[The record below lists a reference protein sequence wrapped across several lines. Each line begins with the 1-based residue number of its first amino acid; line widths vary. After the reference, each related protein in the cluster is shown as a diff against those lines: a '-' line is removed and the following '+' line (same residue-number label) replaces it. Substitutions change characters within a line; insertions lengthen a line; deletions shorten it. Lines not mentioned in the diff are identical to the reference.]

1 MGAVL
6 SKKLK
11 DKRIIISQ
19 EIQTQKYTIKIHLN
33 YEQKLLPFFKC
44 TIKKYK
50 NKIFRK
56 IFNHL
61 PYNNIFG
68 GKLTDVTFVF
78 LLYYIMLQHFK
89 KIH

>member
-19 EIQTQKYTIKIHLN
+19 EIQTQNYTMKIHLN
-33 YEQKLLPFFKC
+33 YEQKLLRFLKC
-44 TIKKYK
+44 TIKKCK

-56 IFNHL
+56 IFDHL
-61 PYNNIFG
+61 PHNNIFLG
-68 GKLTDVTFVF
+68 ELTDATFVF

-89 KIH
+89 KYH

>member
-33 YEQKLLPFFKC
+33 YEQKLLPFLKC
-44 TIKKYK
+44 TIKKCK
-50 NKIFRK
+50 SKIF
-56 IFNHL
+56 
-61 PYNNIFG
+61 
-68 GKLTDVTFVF
+68 
-78 LLYYIMLQHFK
+78 
-89 KIH
+89 